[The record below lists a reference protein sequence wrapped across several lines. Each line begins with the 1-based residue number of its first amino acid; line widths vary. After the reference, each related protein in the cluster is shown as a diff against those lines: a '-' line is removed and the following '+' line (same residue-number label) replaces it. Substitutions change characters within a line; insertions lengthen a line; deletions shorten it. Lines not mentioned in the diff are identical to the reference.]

1 MTVEENRCAAAEGA
15 AITLGSTVAPRVMS
29 AAEREQLRHPM
40 ERRIVTVVALLEA
53 FLIVIVLGLL
63 IGGAE
68 WLAAR
73 PTIAKYKTH
82 ARILLVAVLAAP
94 LVMTYAL
101 RRRRLL
107 AQEESICLGTAQLP
121 EIHSVLVRHCLRAG
135 IPVPDLYLSDGVDH
149 TTSFEWR
156 GQSCIVLSTHDFDLF
171 PCAADDMIDFALAR
185 EVGSISLG
193 HTRVRQE
200 LLSSFVAPIPFL
212 RGPLHEIRTY
222 SRDRY
227 GAVLAPRALRALMV
241 TASGDRLLNRIDVD
255 AYFAQLDQGAEGGV
269 WNSIIWLIRK
279 RVPLAHRVEQ
289 LRRAG
294 LLNRA

>member
-1 MTVEENRCAAAEGA
+1 
-15 AITLGSTVAPRVMS
+15 MS
-29 AAEREQLRHPM
+29 AAERKQLRHPM
-40 ERRIVTVVALLEA
+40 EPRIVAVVATVEM
-53 FLIVIVLGLL
+53 FLIAIVLALL
-63 IGGAE
+63 VNGAE

-73 PTIAKYKTH
+73 PTLATYKPHAK
-82 ARILLVAVLAAP
+82 ILLAAVLGAP
-94 LVMTYAL
+94 VVLTYAL

-107 AQEESICLGTAQLP
+107 AQEESIRLGATQLP

-156 GQSCIVLSTHDFDLF
+156 GQNCIVLSTHDFDLF
-171 PCAADDMIDFALAR
+171 PCASADMIDFALAR
-185 EVGSISLG
+185 EVGSICLG
-193 HTRVRQE
+193 HTRVGQE
-200 LLSSFVAPIPFL
+200 LLATFVAPIPFL

-227 GAVLAPRALRALMV
+227 GAVLALRALRALLV
-241 TASGDRLLNRIDVD
+241 TASGDRLLHRIDVE
-255 AYFAQLDQGAEGGV
+255 AYFAQLDEEPEEGV
-269 WNSIIWLIRK
+269 WNSIVWLLRK

-294 LLNRA
+294 LLQ